1 MNFTKIALSGMQAAQ
16 ANLSAASMNLANIK
30 TVGYTRQRVEQS
42 AIGVAGNDSYS
53 AGNGVNVDA
62 FKRITEKYLV
72 SEEWKETSNHKY
84 FTSSQNYFTKLENS
98 IGNETSG
105 LAAGMRE
112 FFNGLKAATSEPTSS
127 AYREQVINQA
137 KSLALNMSHFNES
150 IQDQKKV
157 IAGQRDAMVS
167 QINGLTSS
175 IHEYNQ
181 KIVKLSFG
189 NANTSALQ
197 DSRDEQVKKLSEFVD
212 IRVTE
217 TASGSYNIAMK
228 NGLPLISDQSV
239 AQLGVNAASASPQI
253 DLILSGNN
261 YAIDM
266 SCGAGLG
273 AINDYETGVLK
284 QTEDAVVGM
293 AEQLAENINKQLDSG
308 YDLNNAKGKAL
319 FNFDINNP
327 DHMLTVT
334 DINARELAF
343 SAKTNVVGDA
353 GNLHSLIAL
362 KDKAIALPSIGN
374 TSFEEVGA
382 RLVGLVAFAK
392 NSNQQAITRTK
403 NMLDI
408 AQQNRESVSGVNRN
422 EEEVSIL
429 EYSNLSR
436 SNMKVIATGEQLFSD
451 LLALFR

>member
-1 MNFTKIALSGMQAAQ
+1 MNFTKIALSGLQAAQ
-16 ANLSAASMNLANIK
+16 ANMSAASMNLANIK

-42 AIGVAGNDSYS
+42 AIGLSGNDSYS
-53 AGNGVNVDA
+53 AGNGVNIDA
-62 FKRITEKYLV
+62 FKRVTEKYLV

-84 FTSSQNYFTKLENS
+84 FTASQNYFTKLENS
-98 IGNETSG
+98 IGSETSG

-112 FFNGLKAATSEPTSS
+112 FFNGLKAATSDPTST

-150 IQDQKKV
+150 VQDQKKV

-181 KIVKLSFG
+181 KIVKLSFD

-197 DSRDEQVKKLSEFVD
+197 DSRDEQVKKLSELVD

-217 TASGSYNIAMK
+217 TENGSYNISLK

-239 AQLGVNAASASPQI
+239 ATLDVNLKGTSPQI
-253 DLILSGNN
+253 DLMLSGNN

-273 AINDYETGVLK
+273 SINDYETGVLK
-284 QTEDAVVGM
+284 QTEEAVVGM
-293 AEQLAENINKQLDSG
+293 ASKLAENINKQLDSG
-308 YDLNNAKGKAL
+308 YDLNNAKGKVL
-319 FNFDINNP
+319 FKFDASNP
-327 DHMLTVT
+327 ENMLTVT
-334 DINARELAF
+334 DVSAKELAF
-343 SAKTNVVGDA
+343 SAQSGVVGNAD
-353 GNLHSLIAL
+353 NLHSLLAL
-362 KDKAIALPSIGN
+362 KDDNITLSGIGN
-374 TSFEEVGA
+374 TSFEEVGT
-382 RLVGLVAFAK
+382 RLVGQVAFAK

-436 SNMKVIATGEQLFSD
+436 ANMKVISTGERLFSD
-451 LLALFR
+451 LLALFH

>member
-1 MNFTKIALSGMQAAQ
+1 MNFTKIALSGLQAAQ
-16 ANLSAASMNLANIK
+16 ANMSAASMNLANIK
-30 TVGYTRQRVEQS
+30 TTGYTRQRVEQS
-42 AIGVAGNDSYS
+42 AIGGSGNDSYS

-84 FTSSQNYFTKLENS
+84 FTASQNYFTKLENS

-137 KSLALNMSHFNES
+137 KSVALNMSHFNES
-150 IQDQKKV
+150 VQDQKKV
-157 IAGQRDAMVS
+157 IAGQRDATIS
-167 QINGLTSS
+167 QINGLTNS

-197 DSRDEQVKKLSEFVD
+197 DSRDEQVRKLSEFVD

-217 TASGSYNIAMK
+217 TASGSYNIALK
-228 NGLPLISDQSV
+228 NGLPLISEQSV
-239 AQLGVNAASASPQI
+239 ATLGINSTSVSPQI

-273 AINDYETGVLK
+273 AINDYESGILK
-284 QTEDAVVGM
+284 ETEEAVVEM
-293 AEQLAENINKQLDSG
+293 AKLFADNINSQLASG
-308 YDLNNAKGKAL
+308 FDLNNAAGKAL
-319 FNFDINNP
+319 FKFDINNP
-327 DHMLTVT
+327 DQMLTVT
-334 DINARELAF
+334 DINAKELAF
-343 SAKTNVVGDA
+343 SAQSGVVGNAD
-353 GNLHSLIAL
+353 NLHQLIAL
-362 KDKAIALPSIGN
+362 KDNPIMLPSIGS
-374 TSFEEVGA
+374 TSLEEVGT
-382 RLVGLVAFAK
+382 RLVGQVAFAK

-403 NMLDI
+403 DMLDI
-408 AQQNRESVSGVNRN
+408 AMQNRESVSGVNKN
-422 EEEVSIL
+422 EEEVAIL

-436 SNMKVIATGEQLFSD
+436 ANMKVIATGEQLFSD

>member
-1 MNFTKIALSGMQAAQ
+1 MNFTKIALSGLQAAQ
-16 ANLSAASMNLANIK
+16 ANMSAASMNLANIK
-30 TVGYTRQRVEQS
+30 TTGYTRQRVEQS
-42 AIGVAGNDSYS
+42 AIGGSGNDSYS

-84 FTSSQNYFTKLENS
+84 FTASQNYFTKLENS

-137 KSLALNMSHFNES
+137 KSIALNMSHFNES
-150 IQDQKKV
+150 VQDQKKV
-157 IAGQRDAMVS
+157 IAGQRDATIS
-167 QINGLTSS
+167 QINGLTNS

-189 NANTSALQ
+189 HANTSALQ
-197 DSRDEQVKKLSEFVD
+197 DSRDEQVRKLSEFVD

-217 TASGSYNIAMK
+217 TASGSYNIALK

-239 AQLGVNAASASPQI
+239 ATLGVNSTSVSPQI
-253 DLILSGNN
+253 DLMLSGNS

-273 AINDYETGVLK
+273 AINDYESGILK
-284 QTEDAVVGM
+284 ETEAAVVEM
-293 AEQLAENINKQLDSG
+293 AKLFADNINTQLASG
-308 YDLNNAKGKAL
+308 FDLNNAAGKAL

-334 DINARELAF
+334 DINAKELAF
-343 SAKTNVVGDA
+343 SAQSGVVGNAD
-353 GNLHSLIAL
+353 NLHKLIAL
-362 KDKAIALPSIGN
+362 KDNPIMLPSIES
-374 TSFEEVGA
+374 TSLEEVGT
-382 RLVGLVAFAK
+382 RLVGQVAFAK

-403 NMLDI
+403 DMLDI
-408 AQQNRESVSGVNRN
+408 AMQNRESVSGVNKN
-422 EEEVSIL
+422 EEEVAIL

-436 SNMKVIATGEQLFSD
+436 ANMKVIATGEQLFSD